1 MTNEDLDVLT
11 VEERNKLEW
20 IMAWDMN
27 HNLDWNWWYIKLY
40 FQEHRRYLVD
50 RFQAELYL
58 MESGDNLEETKTVAF
73 DAPETADDFC
83 EKKKLQD
90 EVKNLKLDVTR
101 LEAIVDTYNQAATLA
116 ARATTTEVITL
127 FSPFLR
133 SNITNYEHSIFSN
146 KQTGEDDSSSANN
159 TDITGITPANVSE
172 LVCSGIGPNMTAF
185 AFTNKAL
192 RAENEK
198 LIKFNKALTKKLL
211 AGVQHQTDK
220 KK

>member
-1 MTNEDLDVLT
+1 M
-11 VEERNKLEW
+11 
-20 IMAWDMN
+20 
-27 HNLDWNWWYIKLY
+27 
-40 FQEHRRYLVD
+40 
-50 RFQAELYL
+50 
-58 MESGDNLEETKTVAF
+58 
-73 DAPETADDFC
+73 
-83 EKKKLQD
+83 
-90 EVKNLKLDVTR
+90 KNLKLDVTR
-101 LEAIVDTYNQAATLA
+101 LEAIVDTYKQAATPA
-116 ARATTTEVITL
+116 ARAITTEVITL

-159 TDITGITPANVSE
+159 TDITGIAPANVSA